1 MKMKEITY
9 LTSGRCLADAWE
21 IYQNKNALRTSDRC
35 LPDVYSRTSG
45 RPSSSV
51 NFTIGL
57 GVRSW
62 LTVNFPVQLRVRR
75 QHFGNLQTQ
84 CKVGG
89 LGKIIIA
96 VNYKMTT
103 SSRPDM
109 KSTSTIF
116 RNFTRSGSTN
126 VSVSSP
132 LASTERLSPSEAR
145 S

>member
-1 MKMKEITY
+1 M
-9 LTSGRCLADAWE
+9 
-21 IYQNKNALRTSDRC
+21 
-35 LPDVYSRTSG
+35 
-45 RPSSSV
+45 
-51 NFTIGL
+51 
-57 GVRSW
+57 
-62 LTVNFPVQLRVRR
+62 NFPVQLRVRR

-84 CKVGG
+84 CKDGRLSKIIIAVNYIDICQTSARRFGGLSKIIIAVNYIDVCQTSARRFGG

-109 KSTSTIF
+109 NSTSTIF